1 MIWLPMFA
9 KFMFVGFLPPILISL
24 VLQTPALNPFIKKKK
39 SNLKRL
45 CVTTFGKNLQIEHVV
60 LKGIILF
67 FLMKIYLLTSLS
79 SKNFGFIIFVNQLF
93 KVSTV
98 NFNSTENNSAREA
111 DFSRAK
117 TAEAAS
123 LAERKLSN

>member
-1 MIWLPMFA
+1 MLSIFISFNSLRV
-9 KFMFVGFLPPILISL
+9 KISL
-24 VLQTPALNPFIKKKK
+24 RNKCCLSTTKLYH
-39 SNLKRL
+39 RL
-45 CVTTFGKNLQIEHVV
+45 CSPSTSTLSKNLQIEHVI

-67 FLMKIYLLTSLS
+67 FLMKICLLTSLS
-79 SKNFGFIIFVNQLF
+79 SKNFGFIIFVNQSF